1 MQLEEIVKEAS
12 KLPESERALIAS
24 RLLHDLESPYHGVS
38 DEQVAER
45 IREADEDPDAL
56 ISLNEFVQGIRRSG
70 T

>member
-12 KLPESERALIAS
+12 KLPEAQRAFIAS

-38 DEQVAER
+38 DEEVAER
-45 IREADEDPDAL
+45 IGDTNENPDAL
-56 ISLNEFVQGIRRSG
+56 ISLDEFVKGVLRSG

>member
-12 KLPESERALIAS
+12 KLPESQRALIAS
-24 RLLHDLESPYHGVS
+24 RLLHDLETPYHGVS

-45 IREADEDPDAL
+45 MREAEENPESL
-56 ISLNEFVQGIRRSG
+56 ISLDEFVKGIRRSG